1 MVYGESRMKKPLILA
16 LCASLLGG
24 CVAYERR
31 SYEPGL
37 DPVGRDEAVSMTRAG
52 YTDAVILERI
62 RKDGV
67 ESRPSADDV
76 VSMKEAGV
84 SSSVLNAMLEAPVT
98 VPRPAREHTTV
109 VYDPEPA
116 FIVGAAALFGYLVGH
131 SHRHRHVHSAYC
143 RH

>member
-1 MVYGESRMKKPLILA
+1 MMKALILA
-16 LCASLLGG
+16 MCGSLLAG
-24 CVAYERR
+24 CLAYETR
-31 SYEPGL
+31 SYDPGV

-52 YTDAVILERI
+52 YTDAAILDRI

-67 ESRPSADDV
+67 ETRPSADDV

-84 SSSVLNAMLEAPVT
+84 SSTVLNAMLEAPVHA
-98 VPRPAREHTTV
+98 PRPARKTTTV

-116 FIVGAAALFGYLVGH
+116 FVVGAAALFGYLLGH
-131 SHRHRHVHSAYC
+131 SHRHSHHGHVHSAHC